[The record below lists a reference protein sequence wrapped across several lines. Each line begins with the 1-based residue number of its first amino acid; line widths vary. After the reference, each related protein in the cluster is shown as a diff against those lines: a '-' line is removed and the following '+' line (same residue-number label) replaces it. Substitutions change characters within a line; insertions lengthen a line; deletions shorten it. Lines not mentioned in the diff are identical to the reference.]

1 MNKRTAIFMSA
12 LLAVNIALSGIYVF
26 GAGTEAETEQE
37 IPAAVMAADPPHNI
51 THFLHTGTTARYFS
65 PQLSVLNY
73 FDTLA
78 PTDTVGRN
86 YTGQEQFAMQ
96 WYMYPATGSE
106 LNVSGVDAVLWITG
120 EIGTGQPNMAG
131 SVEVYEVT
139 EQDILNLNFN
149 GTQAG
154 LYNIPSSTPIY
165 TYPPSAPMVFSM
177 NFSHVFAANS
187 TLRFVLTINPG
198 TSGGGVGSQYTNVT
212 VFWDSYHLFDSRL
225 ILKTENPMTID
236 TARTL
241 DSEKAEVSGF
251 IDEDDTTMYFSANVS
266 DPYGG
271 YDIRWVNL
279 TVYDPDGVAVAG
291 LDDLP
296 MEHVSGTDVS
306 AYHVYEVAFNYSGL
320 AVGEYN
326 FVVWAVDNSGWT
338 YFYYFAQYDFQPYD
352 ETFTGTF
359 VIGVMYELSVHVID
373 TMGADLVGAL
383 LSYEGIDAYSNET
396 GCADLTVFGN
406 GTLTVYWHAVAV
418 NESWVDVTATTEL
431 EIECAVYYP
440 ELTILD
446 SMGESLPSAAVFF
459 TYPDG
464 MTLPAMVSDLN
475 GSVGEIAQVPV
486 GESAVSVWWRGSMVF
501 NDTVTV
507 DHNGAT
513 GVTCEVYYLGVLVTD
528 FDGNI
533 IPMATVAWIDAES
546 HILIDARFVNDTGW
560 AVARLPAGTYDI
572 ETYWFGATV
581 NTTSAVL
588 TANDNITVLCA
599 VSYLTVYAVD
609 SDGTALDG
617 VEVVIYDASGDALAY
632 GVTVDGKVGFW
643 LPDQSV
649 TVQGRL
655 VDEYMMTHV
664 DMYVETDVDV
674 SYGAEATL
682 TFGDYPPSVLST
694 TMFAFAMLGVL
705 VALLAAA
712 LAYIVVIKPRRK
724 GKAGAEQVQDQNKGV

>member
-26 GAGTEAETEQE
+26 GAGTAAETENE

-73 FDTLA
+73 FDTLV

-139 EQDILNLNFN
+139 EQDILSLNFN

-177 NFSHVFAANS
+177 NFTHVFAANS

-279 TVYDPDGVAVAG
+279 TVYDPDGVAVTG

-306 AYHVYEVAFNYSGL
+306 AYQVYEVDFNYSGL
-320 AVGEYN
+320 AVGEYT

-338 YFYYFAQYDFQPYD
+338 
-352 ETFTGTF
+352 
-359 VIGVMYELSVHVID
+359 V
-373 TMGADLVGAL
+373 L
-383 LSYEGIDAYSNET
+383 L
-396 GCADLTVFGN
+396 L
-406 GTLTVYWHAVAV
+406 LR
-418 NESWVDVTATTEL
+418 
-431 EIECAVYYP
+431 
-440 ELTILD
+440 
-446 SMGESLPSAAVFF
+446 
-459 TYPDG
+459 
-464 MTLPAMVSDLN
+464 
-475 GSVGEIAQVPV
+475 PV
-486 GESAVSVWWRGSMVF
+486 
-501 NDTVTV
+501 
-507 DHNGAT
+507 
-513 GVTCEVYYLGVLVTD
+513 
-528 FDGNI
+528 
-533 IPMATVAWIDAES
+533 
-546 HILIDARFVNDTGW
+546 
-560 AVARLPAGTYDI
+560 RLPAVRRDLHRHVRDRRHVR
-572 ETYWFGATV
+572 TV
-581 NTTSAVL
+581 GP
-588 TANDNITVLCA
+588 CHRH
-599 VSYLTVYAVD
+599 
-609 SDGTALDG
+609 DG
-617 VEVVIYDASGDALAY
+617 
-632 GVTVDGKVGFW
+632 
-643 LPDQSV
+643 
-649 TVQGRL
+649 R
-655 VDEYMMTHV
+655 
-664 DMYVETDVDV
+664 
-674 SYGAEATL
+674 
-682 TFGDYPPSVLST
+682 
-694 TMFAFAMLGVL
+694 
-705 VALLAAA
+705 
-712 LAYIVVIKPRRK
+712 
-724 GKAGAEQVQDQNKGV
+724 